1 MASSMTFLQRIRD
14 GAPPLVSRFLPTRS
28 RDVRIIGLIAFSVI
42 VLIGILVAMILAQSD
57 GAVRSEADKHAERVT
72 NRSAYELG
80 TTLASLDR
88 TLRYAGAEIAKAD
101 RPSRLAEVGPAFALP
116 SQLLTTLAFLG
127 PDGHYAAAVKAGTPT
142 QLFDQS
148 DRAYF
153 RVHVDKPSDD
163 TYVGQPITGRLT
175 GKARIPVSRGVRR
188 ANGELMGVLVAM
200 IDVESLERIWSDG
213 GREPVTFELIA
224 DDGTVWL
231 RSTERPASPDAAAK
245 PAWSQHLIGWRLT
258 FAAFLD
264 QRALALKT
272 APLQIAVI
280 TIALVT
286 CLLVGWLAVI
296 LSRRARYVGRQ
307 EEINAV
313 MRETV
318 PVEIMVFDPQR
329 RLMVAN
335 RATRAAA
342 GYAED
347 EIVGQT
353 IEELTHNSAAHFRS
367 LDPSRDWDAWAA
379 MRIGWF
385 DRGGVFELTLPNG
398 EWRRN
403 YITAM
408 PDGGRLVVRV
418 DTTEQKKREV
428 LLEASEQRYAE
439 LVASLPDVVATLSPE
454 GVIDYASDASAE
466 VLGRSPI
473 ELVNQSLASLVSEEN
488 RPRIADTLARLAREP
503 GLAQTIVCEVL
514 RGDGAPP
521 RLMQIRLKL
530 RDRSQAA
537 TADRIIDG
545 VIRDVHEQQMLASE
559 LAGEMERLQSVFQ
572 STGAVIVMLNRA
584 GRVVMANQSAL
595 DVLGLPDS
603 NVVGRRYD
611 ELKFG
616 GLAPSVAERWRNDA
630 HHERLEPIE
639 FECSLAGAP
648 SADGVG
654 EKRIFRFTANPV
666 QDAARHL
673 RYVVLIGVDD
683 TQRRMA
689 EVRLFDASRLSNLG
703 EVASGIGHEI
713 NQPLTV
719 IRFASESLREEL
731 EGPESA
737 SLPKPLIDF
746 IRLKLDRI
754 IGQTDRAAGII
765 RDLRAVARKPA
776 NDPQPFDLVEA
787 TRVGA
792 DLLTEQLKLAQIE
805 FSVSLPAMPI
815 MVLGEAS
822 RLQQVVINL
831 VLNARDAILSH
842 EGPHPAGVPGRSVG
856 RITIGLVAD
865 PVGGGAVLT
874 FDDDGPGI
882 PAAVLTRLFEPFFTT
897 KPVDKGT
904 GLGLSISYDIV
915 RHMGGEIVVENRT
928 EGGARF
934 RVVLPPLSEA
944 DGISAPRT
952 GQ

>member
-1 MASSMTFLQRIRD
+1 MASSMTFLQRIRR
-14 GAPPLVSRFLPTRS
+14 GAPGLADRFLPLQS
-28 RDVRIIGLIAFSVI
+28 RDSRVIGLIAFSI
-42 VLIGILVAMILAQSD
+42 VLLIVALAGIILSQTSD
-57 GAVRSEADKHAERVT
+57 FARTEAEKHAERVT
-72 NRSAYELG
+72 NRVAEELAE
-80 TTLASLDR
+80 TLNLLDR
-88 TLRYAGAEIAKAD
+88 SMRYAGSELTKAG
-101 RPSRLAEVGPAFALP
+101 RPSRLEEIGPALVLP
-116 SQLLTTLAFLG
+116 SPLLANLAFLT
-127 PDGHYAAAVKAGTPT
+127 PDGRHSAAVVNSFAT
-142 QLFDQS
+142 QNVELG

-153 RVHVDKPSDD
+153 RVHLDKPSND
-163 TYVGQPITGRLT
+163 TFVDRPIIGRLS
-175 GKARIPVSRGVRR
+175 GRKRIPVSRAVRH
-188 ANGELMGVLVAM
+188 ANGELMGVLAAM

-213 GREPVTFELIA
+213 GQEPVTFELVGG
-224 DDGTVWL
+224 DGTVWL
-231 RSTERPASPDAAAK
+231 RSAGRQAATETATE
-245 PAWSQHLIGWRLT
+245 PAWSRHLPDWRLSVVAT
-258 FAAFLD
+258 LD
-264 QRALALKT
+264 QRALMLKM
-272 APLQIAVI
+272 APFQIAVVI
-280 TIALVT
+280 AALVA
-286 CLLVGWLAVI
+286 CFLIGWLARV
-296 LSRRARYVGRQ
+296 LSRRARQFGRL

-318 PVEIMVFDPQR
+318 PVEIMVFDPGR
-329 RLMVAN
+329 RLVVVN

-347 EIVGQT
+347 EIIGQT
-353 IEELTHNSAAHFRS
+353 IEELTHNSATHFRS

-385 DRGGVFELTLPNG
+385 DRGGVFELNLPNG
-398 EWRRN
+398 EWRRA
-403 YITAM
+403 YITTM

-439 LVASLPDVVATLSPE
+439 LVASLPDVVVTVSPE
-454 GVIDYASDASAE
+454 GVIDYASDAAME
-466 VLGRSPI
+466 VLGRSPA
-473 ELVNQSLASLVSEEN
+473 ELVNQSLATLVSTEN
-488 RPRIADTLARLAREP
+488 RPRVADTLARLAREP

-530 RDRSQAA
+530 RNRPKA
-537 TADRIIDG
+537 TARERIVDG

-559 LAGEMERLQSVFQ
+559 LASEMERLQSVFQ

-603 NVVGRRYD
+603 KVVGKRYD
-611 ELKFG
+611 ELEFG
-616 GLAPSVAERWRNDA
+616 GLDRTVAERWRTEA
-630 HHERLEPIE
+630 HRQRLQPIE
-639 FECSLAGAP
+639 FECSVAGVP
-648 SADGVG
+648 SPGGGG

-666 QDAARHL
+666 QDEARHL

-731 EGPESA
+731 EGA
-737 SLPKPLIDF
+737 DGAALPRPLADF

-754 IGQTDRAAGII
+754 ISQTDRAAGII

-776 NDPQPFDLVEA
+776 NDPQPFDLVDA

-805 FSVSLPAMPI
+805 FDVSLPVTPI

-822 RLQQVVINL
+822 RVQQVVINL
-831 VLNARDAILSH
+831 VLNARDAIL
-842 EGPHPAGVPGRSVG
+842 GLDGAPPADIAGRSLG
-856 RITIGLVAD
+856 RIAIELVAD

-915 RHMGGEIVVENRT
+915 RHMGGEIVAENRT

-934 RVVLPPLSEA
+934 RVILPPLPVTTT
-944 DGISAPRT
+944 IKAPRAR
-952 GQ
+952 

>member
-1 MASSMTFLQRIRD
+1 MAPGMTLLQRIRGGTLRLAD
-14 GAPPLVSRFLPTRS
+14 RLLPARS
-28 RDVRIIGLIAFSVI
+28 RESRIIGLVALTI
-42 VLIGILVAMILAQSD
+42 VALIGVLVAMIVAQSAD
-57 GAVRSEADKHAERVT
+57 VARAEADKHAERVT
-72 NRSAYELG
+72 DRAAHELG
-80 TTLASLDR
+80 TTLSLLDR
-88 TLRYAGAEIAKAD
+88 TLRYAGAEIARGNDQPAQ
-101 RPSRLAEVGPAFALP
+101 LAEIGAAFALP
-116 SQLLTTLAFLG
+116 SQLLISLAFIG
-127 PDGHYAAAVKAGTPT
+127 SDGHYAAAFREGVATDK
-142 QLFDQS
+142 FNQS

-153 RVHVDKPSDD
+153 RVHVDEPTDE
-163 TYVGQPITGRLT
+163 TYVGRPILGRLS
-175 GKARIPVSRGVRR
+175 GRERIPVSRGVRR
-188 ANGELMGVLVAM
+188 ANGELIGVLVAM
-200 IDVESLERIWSDG
+200 IDVESLERVWSDG
-213 GREPVTFELIA
+213 GRQPVAFELVD
-224 DDGTVWL
+224 DDGAVWL
-231 RSTERPASPDAAAK
+231 RSPGRHAAMGAVAE
-245 PAWSQHLIGWRLT
+245 PAWSQPLIDWRLT
-258 FAAFLD
+258 FVAFLD
-264 QRALALKT
+264 QRALMLKA
-272 APLQIAVI
+272 APLQAAVVVCALIACF
-280 TIALVT
+280 LVA
-286 CLLVGWLAVI
+286 WLALG
-296 LSRRARYVGRQ
+296 LSKRARRAGRQ

-329 RLMVAN
+329 RLVVAN

-347 EIVGQT
+347 EILGQT
-353 IEELTHNSAAHFRS
+353 IEELTHNSATHFRS

-385 DRGGVFELTLPNG
+385 ERGGVFELTLPNG
-398 EWRRN
+398 EWRRA

-418 DTTEQKKREV
+418 DTTEHKKREV

-439 LVASLPDVVATLSPE
+439 LVASLPAVVVTLTPE
-454 GVIDYASDASAE
+454 GVIDYASEAATE
-466 VLGRSPI
+466 VLGRSPA
-473 ELVNQSLASLVSEEN
+473 ELVGQSLAMMVPEEN
-488 RPRIADTLARLAREP
+488 RPRIADTLTRLAREP
-503 GLAQTIVCEVL
+503 GFAQTIVCEML

-530 RDRSQAA
+530 RDRSQNAA
-537 TADRIIDG
+537 SDRIIDG

-595 DVLGLPDS
+595 DVLALPDS
-603 NVVGRRYD
+603 EVVGKRYD
-611 ELKFG
+611 QLKFG
-616 GLAPSVAERWRNDA
+616 GLDRATAKRWQTESHR
-630 HHERLEPIE
+630 ERLQPIE
-639 FECSLAGAP
+639 FEVSLAGA
-648 SADGVG
+648 DGAN
-654 EKRIFRFTANPV
+654 RIFRFTANPV
-666 QDAARHL
+666 QDEGRRL

-731 EGPESA
+731 EGPEGA
-737 SLPKPLIDF
+737 ALPQPLADF
-746 IRLKLDRI
+746 VRVKLDRI

-776 NDPQPFDLVEA
+776 NDPQPFDLVDA

-792 DLLTEQLKLAQIE
+792 DLLNEQLKLAQIE
-805 FSVSLPAMPI
+805 FSVSLPATPI

-831 VLNARDAILSH
+831 VLNARDAILSRKA
-842 EGPHPAGVPGRSVG
+842 PSPAGIPGPGVG
-856 RITIGLVAD
+856 RIAIGLAAD
-865 PVGGGAVLT
+865 RVVGGGAVLT

-882 PAAVLTRLFEPFFTT
+882 PPDVLTRLFEPFFTT

-904 GLGLSISYDIV
+904 GLGLSISYDII
-915 RHMGGEIVVENRT
+915 RNMGGEIVAENRAG
-928 EGGARF
+928 GGARF
-934 RVVLPPLSEA
+934 RVVLPPLPPAQA
-944 DGISAPRT
+944 DPKTTAA
-952 GQ
+952 Q

>member
-1 MASSMTFLQRIRD
+1 MASSTTFLQRIRD
-14 GAPPLVSRFLPTRS
+14 GAPPLVNRFLPTRS
-28 RDVRIIGLIAFSVI
+28 RDVRIIGVIALSVI
-42 VLIGILVAMILAQSD
+42 VLIGILVAMILTQSD

-80 TTLASLDR
+80 TTLALLDR
-88 TLRYAGAEIAKAD
+88 TLRYAGTEIAKAD
-101 RPSRLAEVGPAFALP
+101 RPSRLTEVGPAFALP
-116 SQLLTTLAFLG
+116 PQLLTTLAFLG
-127 PDGHYAAAVKAGTPT
+127 LDGHYAAAVKADAPA

-175 GKARIPVSRGVRR
+175 GKTRIPVSRGVHRT
-188 ANGELMGVLVAM
+188 NGELMGVLVAM
-200 IDVESLERIWSDG
+200 VDVEPLERIWSDG
-213 GREPVTFELIA
+213 GKEPVTFELVA

-231 RSTERPASPDAAAK
+231 RSAERQAPTGTAAQ
-245 PAWSQHLIGWRLT
+245 PAWSRHLVGWRLT
-258 FAAFLD
+258 FVAFLD

-280 TIALVT
+280 AIALVT

-329 RLMVAN
+329 RLVVAN

-454 GVIDYASDASAE
+454 GVIDYASDAATE

-514 RGDGAPP
+514 RGDGTPP

-530 RDRSQAA
+530 RDRSHAA

-595 DVLGLPDS
+595 DVLGLPDN

-616 GLAPSVAERWRNDA
+616 GLAPSVAERWRNEA
-630 HHERLEPIE
+630 HRERLEPVE

-648 SADGVG
+648 SPDGVG

-731 EGPESA
+731 EGPEIA
-737 SLPKPLIDF
+737 ALPKPLIDF

-831 VLNARDAILSH
+831 VLNARDAILSRD
-842 EGPHPAGVPGRSVG
+842 GPHPAGVLGRSVG

-865 PVGGGAVLT
+865 PAGGGAVLT

-944 DGISAPRT
+944 VDVQTPRA